1 MFTCRGQA
9 PQWACIPLA
18 TVCARHSHS
27 TTSLSVGTWIHKD
40 LCISMVG
47 MRAQETIHIA
57 RHRSPPLLPYWPN
70 TLTAYLHLITRSQLL
85 LIRLTAHSA
94 HTALV
99 EHSTKWSVRS
109 LVQTYRHTH
118 RHAHNNTLAHI
129 HKQTHYVLI
138 STKKLLNACR
148 SNNKACTGP

>member
-9 PQWACIPLA
+9 PHWACIPLA
-18 TVCARHSHS
+18 TVCARHAHS
-27 TTSLSVGTWIHKD
+27 TTSLS
-40 LCISMVG
+40 VG

-57 RHRSPPLLPYWPN
+57 RHWSPPLFPYWPN

-138 STKKLLNACR
+138 STKKLLNACS
-148 SNNKACTGP
+148 SNSKACTGQ